1 MLAIGNNELAKQPPV
16 KKVVKC
22 WKCGKN
28 HRVTYG
34 EEVLRDGTRIPYTLL
49 AFMKCGK
56 TTYLCGVNG
65 KQWRP
70 RNARQ
75 S

>member
-1 MLAIGNNELAKQPPV
+1 MLAIGNKELAKQPPV
-16 KKVVKC
+16 KRVVKC

-34 EEVLRDGTRIPYTLL
+34 EEVLWDGTRIPTKLL

-56 TTYLCGVNG
+56 NTYLCGVNG

-70 RNARQ
+70 RNARP

>member
-16 KKVVKC
+16 KWVVKC

-28 HRVTYG
+28 HRVRYG
-34 EEVLRDGTRIPYTLL
+34 VEVMPDGTRRPTNLI

-56 TTYLCGVNG
+56 NTYLCGVNG
-65 KQWRP
+65 KQWSP
-70 RNARQ
+70 RNARP